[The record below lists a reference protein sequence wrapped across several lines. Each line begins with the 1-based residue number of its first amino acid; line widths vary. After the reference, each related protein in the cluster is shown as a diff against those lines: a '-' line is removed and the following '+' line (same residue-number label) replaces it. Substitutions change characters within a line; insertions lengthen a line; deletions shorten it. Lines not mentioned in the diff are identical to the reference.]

1 MHVDTLV
8 VLEKKIIDL
17 IEKVK
22 FVQAENTQL
31 VQENVRLKNDLKTLE
46 ERVLNGTMNVEELSQ
61 ERATTKIVVEDLIKH
76 IDLLIEKNQ

>member
-1 MHVDTLV
+1 MDTLV

>member
-1 MHVDTLV
+1 VHVDTLV